1 MGGEGEYRHLS
12 CPSPAHQFI
21 VQGKPQ
27 ARFFSC
33 NDIIREKK
41 KGEESMIP
49 KELDDTDRKI
59 INELK
64 KNSRISMT
72 ELGKKVFMTGQAA
85 KNRLERLQ
93 DLGVVERYTVN
104 VNCPVFGYTVHGLF
118 TLRLEEDRAADFYRF
133 VHTTEFHILHC
144 YETETGTVFIDAHF
158 QSEEK
163 RDTFLQVLSAYGSCH
178 LHRVVKEIHGIH
190 PVDE

>member
-1 MGGEGEYRHLS
+1 
-12 CPSPAHQFI
+12 
-21 VQGKPQ
+21 
-27 ARFFSC
+27 
-33 NDIIREKK
+33 
-41 KGEESMIP
+41 MIP

-59 INELK
+59 IKELK

-118 TLRLEEDRAADFYRF
+118 TLRLEEDRVADFYRF

-144 YETETGTVFIDAHF
+144 YETETGTVLLMPISRAKKKGTPSFRSSRPTVPAACT
-158 QSEEK
+158 EW
-163 RDTFLQVLSAYGSCH
+163 
-178 LHRVVKEIHGIH
+178 
-190 PVDE
+190 

>member
-1 MGGEGEYRHLS
+1 
-12 CPSPAHQFI
+12 
-21 VQGKPQ
+21 
-27 ARFFSC
+27 
-33 NDIIREKK
+33 
-41 KGEESMIP
+41 MIS

-72 ELGKKVFMTGQAA
+72 ELGKKVYMTGQAA

-104 VNCPVFGYTVHGLF
+104 VNCPIFGYTVHGLF
-118 TLRLEEDRAADFYRF
+118 TLTLNKERADDFHHF

-144 YETETGTVFIDAHF
+144 YETEGGTVFIDAHF

-163 RDTFLQVLSAYGSCH
+163 RDEFLKILSTYGPCR
-178 LHRVVKEIHGIH
+178 LHRVAKEIHGIH

>member
-1 MGGEGEYRHLS
+1 
-12 CPSPAHQFI
+12 
-21 VQGKPQ
+21 
-27 ARFFSC
+27 
-33 NDIIREKK
+33 
-41 KGEESMIP
+41 MIS
-49 KELDDTDRKI
+49 KTLDETDKKI

-72 ELGKKVFMTGQAA
+72 ELGKKVYMTSQAA

-118 TLRLEEDRAADFYRF
+118 ILHLREDKANDFYHF
-133 VHTTEFHILHC
+133 VHTTEYHILHC
-144 YETETGTVFIDAHF
+144 YETEGNRVFIDAHF
-158 QSEEK
+158 PSEEI
-163 RDTFLQVLSAYGSCH
+163 RNEFQRILSSYGTCR
-178 LHRVVKEIHGIH
+178 LYPVVKEIHGIH

>member
-1 MGGEGEYRHLS
+1 
-12 CPSPAHQFI
+12 
-21 VQGKPQ
+21 
-27 ARFFSC
+27 
-33 NDIIREKK
+33 
-41 KGEESMIP
+41 MIS

-72 ELGKKVFMTGQAA
+72 ELGKKVYMTGQAA

-104 VNCPVFGYTVHGLF
+104 VNCHVFGYTVHGLF
-118 TLRLEEDRAADFYRF
+118 TLKLNKERAHDFHHF

-144 YETETGTVFIDAHF
+144 YETEGGTVFIDAHF

-163 RDTFLQVLSAYGSCH
+163 KDEFLKILSTYGPCR

>member
-1 MGGEGEYRHLS
+1 
-12 CPSPAHQFI
+12 
-21 VQGKPQ
+21 
-27 ARFFSC
+27 
-33 NDIIREKK
+33 
-41 KGEESMIP
+41 MIP

-118 TLRLEEDRAADFYRF
+118 ILRLEKDRAADFYRF
-133 VHTTEFHILHC
+133 VHTTNSTFCTATKQKQARSSLMPISRAKKKGTPSFRSSRPTVPAAC
-144 YETETGTVFIDAHF
+144 TGW
-158 QSEEK
+158 
-163 RDTFLQVLSAYGSCH
+163 
-178 LHRVVKEIHGIH
+178 
-190 PVDE
+190 